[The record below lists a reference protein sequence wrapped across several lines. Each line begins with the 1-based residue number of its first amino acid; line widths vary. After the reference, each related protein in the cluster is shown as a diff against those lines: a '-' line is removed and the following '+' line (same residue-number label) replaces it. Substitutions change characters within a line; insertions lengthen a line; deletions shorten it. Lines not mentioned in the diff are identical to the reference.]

1 MATVDSGSSASR
13 QTVHTETRTPREVIW
28 ARVVYYV
35 FGVIEAIIGM
45 RFVLLLLG
53 ANKEAGF
60 VSFIHNLST
69 PFMVPFD
76 AVFKTQSAAGSSF
89 ELSSLLALAVYALV
103 GWGIVALIQ
112 AVSPRRSS
120 QTVERVEKSEDT
132 ESGR

>member
-1 MATVDSGSSASR
+1 MATVDSGSSARR
-13 QTVHTETRTPREVIW
+13 QTVHTETRTPAEVIW
-28 ARVVYYV
+28 VRVVYYV
-35 FGVIEAIIGM
+35 FGVIEVILAM

-60 VSFIHNLST
+60 VSFVHNLST

-89 ELSSLLALAVYALV
+89 ELSSLLALAVYALI
-103 GWGIVALIQ
+103 GWGIVSLIQ

-132 ESGR
+132 ETQV

>member
-1 MATVDSGSSASR
+1 MATVDSGSSARR
-13 QTVHTETRTPREVIW
+13 QTVHTETRTPSEVIW
-28 ARVVYYV
+28 VRVVYYV
-35 FGVIEAIIGM
+35 FGVIEVILAM

-76 AVFKTQSAAGSSF
+76 AVFKTQSVAGSSF
-89 ELSSLLALAVYALV
+89 ELSSLLALAVYALI
-103 GWGIVALIQ
+103 GWGVVSLIQ

-132 ESGR
+132 GTQV